1 MTLSELPLLLDRDES
16 ARVLRCTPEDVDRL
30 VASGALHP
38 VRLFPGDA
46 QVRFAADD
54 LVDLVER
61 SAELART
68 AVGGTGE

>member
-16 ARVLRCTPEDVDRL
+16 ARVLRCTPDDVDRL
-30 VASGALHP
+30 VDAGALYP

-46 QVRFAADD
+46 QVRFSAGD

-61 SAELART
+61 SAGLARVPT
-68 AVGGTGE
+68 GGTE